1 MAQTV
6 TPLPEGYGL
15 TQCGDLQLPF
25 NTNTTWTK
33 TRGFIVDTHEGI
45 DWATCT
51 GTPVR
56 AMAAGRVVKV
66 EYGHTIS
73 HNRSR
78 PRGIPSHGNY
88 VIVHSGGFG
97 DEPLVGFEHV
107 YAHLAEVHVCAG
119 QPVEAGDLLGVSGD
133 TGYSTGPHLHVEVR
147 PFGTQAAT
155 TANPHGKTEWNGLT
169 TEWEGHALYSGC
181 VDFED
186 FLPENAVQQTGT
198 CPFVKVKTGKTV
210 ALMQHPSDSASPV
223 TDADGNNIALPDS
236 YSYEY
241 FDKDGSEHTRN
252 VDRYYIIGQSEYFPS
267 RQGNIGPYGVTFWW
281 QIVAR
286 GKGIGWVE
294 NDTDLLTATD
304 PDNRAHLTW
313 PRPHGHKE
321 SHVAP
326 QGLSTRRKAAATTIG
341 IRRSPDKSSR
351 KEGDLTDRYW
361 RSILN
366 WACNY
371 DTRLAWYQI
380 RLGIGNNSPQ
390 WVRFDEV
397 DVRQVSTPYVV
408 PVLPLIDV
416 YADTATNSNE
426 LGTIADFTPRST
438 NGQRTNSPTWWRIP
452 YGNGHGWVRNRDIQT
467 AGDVSGVPVI
477 PATGAPPVST
487 TVRYLR
493 LRSWVTGLFLRT
505 GPAQAFPAYRLLT
518 DTSVWYEVVGQSA
531 TTPVWYKI
539 QYDATFQGWVH
550 SSYIELTERTIVI
563 PAVTSPAMPAD
574 PAPGGGSSPEAV
586 TTSGSAAGD
595 YRNLVTNPDG
605 RWAVWKSGTR
615 VTANFSSP
623 RSPVQYYARQNPQ
636 PQFVVPEGFRPTST
650 VTREVT
656 GTRVNEDRT
665 PVPDAPPAPFTL
677 RFETD
682 GEMRYVNNSQVDH
695 LGYVSYQVTHLEWD
709 TDEELV
715 VTDQPGT
722 LSGNGT
728 FINQQ
733 NHVGSSWT
741 LTRSRGGTR
750 VTGTISC
757 TRSPVDNYANGNP
770 GRDSVLVLPEDFRPA
785 SDVSIT
791 VEDAV
796 RVNMDG
802 SDSTDRRRVDF
813 DMTMQSDGYMWYDRD
828 TSLTTAGVG
837 YLRYSVDVSWDAR
850 PLVPTAPRN
859 LETDDVEADEV
870 ELDWDRPQYDGGDA
884 VDEYRVEVY
893 RNGRW
898 EVVEDGISRTRY
910 DVEDLEPYT
919 TYDFRVRAH
928 NRADWSEPSTAVTVT
943 TPRETPGRPRSLQAS
958 ATHERVTLTWSAP
971 SGDVTVSGYRIERR
985 VGSGSWRTRVYDT
998 GETATGWEDTD
1009 VSASTS
1015 YSYQVRAHNHGVDG
1029 AWSSARSVTT
1039 AAEPTIP
1046 GQPTGLTVSPGM
1058 DSRLQL
1064 SWTAPSDTGG
1074 GLTGYRI
1081 ERSPDETPRVWTDVA
1096 TDTVSADL
1104 TWDEHD
1110 VVADTVYHY
1119 QVSARNSAGVGM
1131 ASAEAEGRT
1140 RPQLQL
1146 AVTATYPLAAHA
1158 EPRVDSAVTAIF
1170 HLYEEDRTLDLVGQV
1185 PGNNGWW
1192 RVLLFGQ
1199 AAQGPFWLPAVAGT
1213 VSGNT
1218 SALPQP
1224 PSSPESFTAALAS
1237 GQVTLSW
1244 AAPASGSAV
1253 TGYRLWRQEGD
1264 GAFAQLGSDL
1274 AATVT
1279 TYTDSA
1285 VQNDHVYRYWLQALS
1300 DEGPGVPTTT
1310 LALAVMAVPVVP
1322 AAVTDLTV
1330 AATAYTLQLG
1340 WMRNA
1345 TGGLPTGYRVA
1356 WGPAGTTPLTEIT
1369 VIGTGHE
1376 LTDLDPDT
1384 AYDLQ
1389 VTAFNQEGDAPVT
1402 SHTASTLTAVPG
1414 EPTGLTAQPTVDSQM
1429 TLAWGGAGVSGG
1441 AAAGGVPDRTGG
1453 GQSDPG
1459 LAGRGGRHRQHGP
1472 DLVGQR
1478 SGCGHDLPL
1487 PGQCPQRRGRGRCLG
1502 RHRRHHA
1509 PAGGVGGRG
1518 ELSAGGAPM
1527 AGGDGAG
1534 DPQLAAARC
1543 GRETGHRGPGR
1554 RRELVPGAALR
1565 AEGVRALLAAGRGRR
1580 CDGGHGGPA
1589 ADAGGTDGPGGRAVG
1604 GQPDGVDLDGAGH
1617 GRRRDGLPHR
1627 ALAGRGSVGMDG
1639 ACVGYG
1645 HAGHRLVGRRPGR
1658 GHGVPLPGNGAQRRG
1673 VGRALG
1679 IDRRHHAPAVEPQG
1693 HHHARSQRALRTG
1706 YVPWHRGLDRRGLHH
1721 PLRHPGQ
1728 GCRDGRLVPDPLQ
1741 QHRDRLGAR
1750 GLCPDPR
1757 RPCRSGRDLDPRP
1770 ATEPQSHHH
1779 VRSQRALRTG
1789 YVPRHRGLDRWGSTT
1804 RYDILGKD
1812 AATPVWWQ
1820 IQFSSTVTGWVH
1832 GDYVQTHGD
1841 LGGVPI
1847 R

>member
-1 MAQTV
+1 M
-6 TPLPEGYGL
+6 GHGL
-15 TQCGDLQLPF
+15 QNPGDLQFPF
-25 NTNTTWTK
+25 DPQSGWTRRTDGK
-33 TRGFIVDTHEGI
+33 FNGFNEESSRALYPVGGHEGI
-45 DWATCT
+45 DWACPI
-51 GTPVR
+51 GTPIH
-56 AMAAGRVVKV
+56 AMAAGSVK
-66 EYGHTIS
+66 ETRRCETDNSSDSGSYGNFVRIHTGGEVQ
-73 HNRSR
+73 NRT
-78 PRGIPSHGNY
+78 
-88 VIVHSGGFG
+88 
-97 DEPLVGFEHV
+97 EGFEV
-107 YAHLAEVHVCAG
+107 RYAHLSEVYVYAG
-119 QPVEAGDLLGVSGD
+119 QEVVQGQLIGLSGN
-133 TGYSTGPHLHVEVR
+133 TGRSTGPHLHVHFK
-147 PFGTQAAT
+147 PFGVLTENEN
-155 TANPHGKTEWNGLT
+155 NPHGLVRPGDTSPSTWQGQTMILGCIDFSTYLPANGSNGFILWKVPAAGHPYAELQT
-169 TEWEGHALYSGC
+169 AQRLKAEPATNGQEVGPTPAASGIRHALIG
-181 VDFED
+181 
-186 FLPENAVQQTGT
+186 
-198 CPFVKVKTGKTV
+198 
-210 ALMQHPSDSASPV
+210 
-223 TDADGNNIALPDS
+223 
-236 YSYEY
+236 
-241 FDKDGSEHTRN
+241 RN
-252 VDRYYIIGQSEYFPS
+252 RATAP
-267 RQGNIGPYGVTFWW
+267 TWW
-281 QIVAR
+281 QIVAP
-286 GKGIGWVE
+286 GNGIGWVPASQVE
-294 NDTDLLTATD
+294 TSGALSDVIE
-304 PDNRAHLTW
+304 TW
-313 PRPHGHKE
+313 PPPGDFIV
-321 SHVAP
+321 SV
-326 QGLSTRRKAAATTIG
+326 
-341 IRRSPDKSSR
+341 SR
-351 KEGDLTDRYW
+351 KSASLSLNFRDSPTTEGNIPLGQITDQVW
-361 RSILN
+361 RRVWKQVCRSQERQS
-366 WACNY
+366 
-371 DTRLAWYQI
+371 DGRLYAWYQI
-380 RLGIGNNSPQ
+380 QVANNELSARAAHLGRAGYTTG
-390 WVRFDEV
+390 WVRE
-397 DVRQVSTPYVV
+397 DVVVEKAAAKPLLRGLTDAVRVFEDPAYGGEAPFLGYLMHFEPYH
-408 PVLPLIDV
+408 I
-416 YADTATNSNE
+416 
-426 LGTIADFTPRST
+426 

-452 YGNGHGWVRNRDIQT
+452 YGTGHGWVRNSDVQT
-467 AGDVSGVPVI
+467 EGDVSGVPVI
-477 PATGAPPVST
+477 PAPGAPPVST
-487 TVRYLR
+487 TTRYLR

-531 TTPVWYKI
+531 ATPVWYKI
-539 QYDATFQGWVH
+539 QYDSTFRGWVH

-636 PQFVVPEGFRPTST
+636 PQFVLPVGFRPTST

-665 PVPDAPPAPFTL
+665 PVPDAPSATFTL

-757 TRSPVDNYANGNP
+757 TRSPVDHYANGNP

-796 RVNMDG
+796 RVNEDG
-802 SDSTDRRRVDF
+802 SDSTDTRRVDF
-813 DMTMQSDGYMWYDRD
+813 DMTMQSDGYLWYDRD

-898 EVVEDGISRTRY
+898 DVVEDGISRTRY

-919 TYDFRVRAH
+919 TYDFRVRAR

-1015 YSYQVRAHNHGVDG
+1015 YSYRVRAHNHGVDG

-1096 TDTVSADL
+1096 TDTGSADL

-1119 QVSARNSAGVGM
+1119 RVSARNSAGVGM

-1158 EPRVDSAVTAIF
+1158 EPRVDSTVAAIF

-1199 AAQGPFWLPAVAGT
+1199 ASQGPFWLPAVAGT

-1224 PSSPESFTAALAS
+1224 PSNPESFTAALAS
-1237 GQVTLSW
+1237 GAVSLSW

-1322 AAVTDLTV
+1322 AAVSTV
-1330 AATAYTLQLG
+1330 TATATITTLQLG
-1340 WMRNA
+1340 WAQAA

-1356 WGPAGTTPLTEIT
+1356 WRESGMADDFQESTATGTAYT
-1369 VIGTGHE
+1369 

-1384 AYDLQ
+1384 TYDLQ
-1389 VTAFNQEGDAPVT
+1389 VTAFNQEGAA
-1402 SHTASTLTAVPG
+1402 TATTGTGTTLPAVPG
-1414 EPTGLTAQPTVDSQM
+1414 EPTGLTAAPTADTQM
-1429 TLAWGGAGVSGG
+1429 TLAWEAPAYPGAQPLAGYRIERAADAATLDWRDAVADTGNTDPTWSDSGLDAATTYRYRVSARNSVGVGDASASAEGRTRPQAALAAAATYPLTAHQWPEATAPETHSWPQHDAAVQLDIAARDAGGSWYRVLRFGQGADGPYWLPAAAVTVTGSTTDVPAAPAAPTDLAAAPSADSQMELTWTAPATGG
-1441 AAAGGVPDRTGG
+1441 AAMGYRIERSPDADPLEWTELVSDTGTADTTWSDATGLAADTVYHYRVTARSGAEWGVPSASTAGTTRPQLSLKATTTYGLNVRSGPGTSHAIMGSIAGGSTTRYDILGKDAATAVWYQIRFSSTLTGWVHG
-1453 GQSDPG
+1453 DYVQTHGDLAG
-1459 LAGRGGRHRQHGP
+1459 LAVTWTPGP
-1472 DLVGQR
+1472 QLSLKATTTYGLNVR
-1478 SGCGHDLPL
+1478 SG
-1487 PGQCPQRRGRGRCLG
+1487 PGTS
-1502 RHRRHHA
+1502 HA
-1509 PAGGVGGRG
+1509 IVGSIAG
-1518 ELSAGGAPM
+1518 
-1527 AGGDGAG
+1527 
-1534 DPQLAAARC
+1534 
-1543 GRETGHRGPGR
+1543 
-1554 RRELVPGAALR
+1554 
-1565 AEGVRALLAAGRGRR
+1565 
-1580 CDGGHGGPA
+1580 
-1589 ADAGGTDGPGGRAVG
+1589 
-1604 GQPDGVDLDGAGH
+1604 
-1617 GRRRDGLPHR
+1617 
-1627 ALAGRGSVGMDG
+1627 
-1639 ACVGYG
+1639 
-1645 HAGHRLVGRRPGR
+1645 
-1658 GHGVPLPGNGAQRRG
+1658 
-1673 VGRALG
+1673 
-1679 IDRRHHAPAVEPQG
+1679 
-1693 HHHARSQRALRTG
+1693 
-1706 YVPWHRGLDRRGLHH
+1706 
-1721 PLRHPGQ
+1721 
-1728 GCRDGRLVPDPLQ
+1728 
-1741 QHRDRLGAR
+1741 
-1750 GLCPDPR
+1750 
-1757 RPCRSGRDLDPRP
+1757 
-1770 ATEPQSHHH
+1770 
-1779 VRSQRALRTG
+1779 
-1789 YVPRHRGLDRWGSTT
+1789 GSTT

-1820 IQFSSTVTGWVH
+1820 IQFSATVTGWVH

-1841 LGGVPI
+1841 LGSVPI